1 MHAPHAP
8 LRSTD
13 AVLEVS
19 NLRVAYNTPEG
30 ATKTVVND
38 VSLTLQAGELVCVLG
53 PSGCGKTSLLNAIC
67 GLIPSTGAIACRRDA
82 RPDSRPDSRS
92 KKESN
97 RRGGAERRAQNLR
110 IGYLFQQDALF
121 PWRTVRDNL
130 LLVAEMTRRP
140 QKEVEA
146 RFLNYLEIFRLSRE
160 HLDYY
165 PDQLSGGMRQRVALI
180 QALLLDPELLLLDE
194 PFSSLDYYTKLRLE
208 SEFQQTIKTEGKA
221 AILVTHDIEEAIAM
235 GDRVLIMGVSGI
247 FIREY
252 QIELNGGAHSHCDS
266 RSHSAETARGL
277 PEFAEYHAQIWNDL
291 KMVIGNE

>member
-1 MHAPHAP
+1 MNLSQLKVHLPRAQQPP
-8 LRSTD
+8 KYQSD
-13 AVLEVS
+13 AGDTPRDTPRDTPGTVLEIV
-19 NLRVAYNTPEG
+19 NLCVAYNTPDG
-30 ATKTVVND
+30 GTKAIVND
-38 VSLTLQAGELVCVLG
+38 VSLSLEAGELVCVLG

-67 GLIPSTGAIACRRDA
+67 GLIPSTGENRCRR
-82 RPDSRPDSRS
+82 
-92 KKESN
+92 
-97 RRGGAERRAQNLR
+97 GR

-121 PWRTVRDNL
+121 PWRTVKDNL

-140 QKEVEA
+140 KKEVEA
-146 RFLNYLEIFRLSRE
+146 RIHNYLEIFRLSSE

-165 PDQLSGGMRQRVALI
+165 PNQLSGGMRQRVALI
-180 QALLLDPELLLLDE
+180 QSLLQDPELLLLDE

-208 SEFQQTIKTEGKA
+208 TEFQQTIKTEGKA

-252 QIELNGGAHSHCDS
+252 QIKLNNGESISGGG
-266 RSHSAETARGL
+266 HSAETARGL
-277 PEFAEYHAQIWNDL
+277 PEFAQYHAQIWNDL